1 MELQLAK
8 NFSALRR
15 ISPHCD
21 IFLRTAINEANLRTM
36 FGRGTGGNTLSHFI
50 TLYHTLSHFITLYH
64 TLSHFITL
72 YHILSHFITL
82 YHILSHQF
90 RKVPAEK
97 AHYDVAVVGS
107 VSQPVECVTERDTVM
122 MGRTNYQN
130 IAKVRDYIIL
140 YKV

>member
-8 NFSALRR
+8 NFSALRY

-21 IFLRTAINEANLRTM
+21 IFLRTAINEANLRTI
-36 FGRGTGGNTLSHFI
+36 FGRGTGGLHYI
-50 TLYHTLSHFITLYH
+50 TLYHTLSH
-64 TLSHFITL
+64 
-72 YHILSHFITL
+72 
-82 YHILSHQF
+82 QF
-90 RKVPAEK
+90 RKVPVEK

-107 VSQPVECVTERDTVM
+107 VSQPVECVTEQDTVM

-130 IAKVRDYIIL
+130 FAKVRDYMIL